1 MAPGEIQ
8 CRPATRTAAATA
20 PAMTRGYRMLGRAK
34 RVIVTKDETTV
45 VDGAGDAAEIE
56 GRINQIRTEIDS
68 TDSDYDREKR
78 PCA

>member
-1 MAPGEIQ
+1 
-8 CRPATRTAAATA
+8 
-20 PAMTRGYRMLGRAK
+20 MLGRAK

>member
-1 MAPGEIQ
+1 
-8 CRPATRTAAATA
+8 
-20 PAMTRGYRMLGRAK
+20 MTRGYRMLGRAK